1 MDTNSQTQGGH
12 AGQPIGTPNTRN
24 DILIKVVKLYL
35 PQGLEAWRAVALV
48 YQRDS
53 METLLRWGED
63 FRDNWNKKLCNR
75 MQKPT
80 GKPGV
85 LTNRIYRC
93 IEIERRIQDEAN
105 VAILGAD
112 LAESGHSR
120 NDGNSALL
128 EVVAN
133 NRLFDLVG
141 NDDDGDEEEENEM
154 KRWWQ

>member
-1 MDTNSQTQGGH
+1 M
-12 AGQPIGTPNTRN
+12 
-24 DILIKVVKLYL
+24 
-35 PQGLEAWRAVALV
+35 EATFCR
-48 YQRDS
+48 
-53 METLLRWGED
+53 GED
-63 FRDNWNKKLCNR
+63 LRDDWNRKLCNC